1 LYKDK
6 KIFSDALL
14 KKLLPISEKSLLKT
28 FELINET
35 ETSID
40 EFRKYFYKYISED
53 YEYIELKNGITG
65 IFYWFVIEKITNSC
79 SDYFNNLIL
88 DNILVEDDIE
98 PPLFRLNDK
107 LSKDQIKNFF
117 DNLTFILSLIPQE
130 NKTILFNWF
139 IKQIFADILYREYI
153 FNNNEI
159 YPNMIEKFK
168 LNDFEVF
175 KINYKKISSILRQD
189 VKQLDIFCEINE

>member
-1 LYKDK
+1 MYKDK

>member
-1 LYKDK
+1 MYKDK

-65 IFYWFVIEKITNSC
+65 IFYWFAIEKITNSC

-107 LSKDQIKNFF
+107 LSKEQIKNFF
-117 DNLTFILSLIPQE
+117 DNLTFILTLIPQE

-189 VKQLDIFCEINE
+189 VKQLDIFCEIHE